1 MNDMLITS
9 LTWGNMEVQI
19 GKKQRVFKDCKL
31 WPGGGREWKWDE
43 TGTRHSPGIQPA
55 DVEEIL
61 SKDVDV
67 MILTRGQLGRLGVC
81 PETEALLREH
91 GIAFHIE
98 QTQKAVQLFNEL
110 VKQGKRAGGLFHS
123 TC

>member
-1 MNDMLITS
+1 MKEMLITS

-19 GKKQRVFKDCKL
+19 DGRQHVFKDCKL

-43 TGTRHSPGIQPA
+43 TGTHHSPGIQPA

-61 SKDVDV
+61 NHSVDV
-67 MILTRGQLGRLGVC
+67 IILTQGQLGRLSVAD
-81 PETEALLREH
+81 ETKALLAEK
-91 GIAFHIE
+91 GIEVHIVN
-98 QTQKAVQLFNEL
+98 TKKAVDLFNRL
-110 VKQGKRAGGLFHS
+110 TKQGKRVGGLFHS

>member
-1 MNDMLITS
+1 MKETLITS

-19 GKKQRVFKDCKL
+19 DGKQHVFKDCKL

-43 TGTRHSPGIQPA
+43 TLTHHSPGIQPA

-61 SKDVDV
+61 THSVDV
-67 MILTRGQLGRLGVC
+67 IILTRGQLGRLGVAD
-81 PETEALLREH
+81 ETKALLAEK
-91 GIAFHIE
+91 GIEVHVVY
-98 QTQKAVQLFNEL
+98 TKNAVDLFNRL
-110 VKQGKRAGGLFHS
+110 TKQGKCVGGLFHS